1 MTQASSQAKRRFF
14 KLPDSLFGQLLC
26 VLVLGVVILQAANFE
41 VVCNVQRLYVVQAE
55 KSSAEHLVTCW
66 FLFDSMTAE
75 QRKEATGRMSSSG
88 TRDARHNTVELLPER
103 PDWDADSGDV
113 SGGTSG
119 DASGEAGRLY
129 STIQQTF
136 AGCTDII
143 PPFVVRNPEPA
154 SSLLPVHLPVLET
167 AVRLTDGTWLKVT
180 QPYSVDDRYVVWT
193 QRLFV
198 LLEAIVMLVL
208 TAMVLM
214 RITRPI
220 RRLASAAES
229 FGKKPELSEPFPEQG
244 VRELREAAQSF
255 NHMRDRICGNLA
267 ERDRMIVA
275 MAHDLRTPLTKLQL
289 RLDRVAP
296 EELRRKM
303 QETVS
308 DIRGIISQGLELA
321 RSLNTEEA
329 MARLD
334 MKAFLQSIADDYA
347 DTGHN
352 VVLEDLSREE
362 SGDIIIEARPL
373 CLKRC
378 VENLISNACKYGD
391 GAMVSL
397 EGGRD
402 HIAICVAD
410 NGPGIPEEMLER
422 VFEPYFRLEPSRN
435 RISGGIGLGLA
446 IARNMALLNNG
457 ELILA
462 NRPQGKGLV
471 ARIVLPRQRQPR
483 QGKDGQK

>member
-1 MTQASSQAKRRFF
+1 MR
-14 KLPDSLFGQLLC
+14 LPDSLFGQLLC
-26 VLVLGVVILQAANFE
+26 VLVLGIVILQAANFE

-55 KSSAEHLVTCW
+55 KNSAEHLVTCW
-66 FLFDSMTAE
+66 HLFSAMTAE
-75 QRKEATGRMSSSG
+75 QRKEAIGRMSSSASEG
-88 TRDARHNTVELLPER
+88 SRLNTVELLPGK
-103 PDWDADSGDV
+103 PDWNDIKDDTSEDAARLSGILQK
-113 SGGTSG
+113 SF
-119 DASGEAGRLY
+119 AS
-129 STIQQTF
+129 
-136 AGCTDII
+136 CTDDV
-143 PPFVVRNPEPA
+143 PPFAVRRPGTE
-154 SSLLPVHLPVLET
+154 SVLPIHLPVLEA
-167 AVRLTDGTWLKVT
+167 AVRLADGSWLKVT

-208 TAMVLM
+208 AAMVLL

-220 RRLASAAES
+220 RQLGSAAES
-229 FGKKPELSEPFPEQG
+229 FGRHPELSVPFPEQG
-244 VRELREAAQSF
+244 VRELREVARSF
-255 NHMRDRICGNLA
+255 NHMRERICGNLA

-289 RLDRVAP
+289 RLDRVVP
-296 EELRRKM
+296 EELRHKL

-321 RSLNTEEA
+321 KSLNTEEA

-334 MKAFLQSIADDYA
+334 MKAFLQSIVDDYA

-352 VVLEDLSREE
+352 VVYAASGKEE
-362 SGDIIIEARPL
+362 AGDIITDARPL

-391 GAMVSL
+391 GASVSL
-397 EGGRD
+397 SGD
-402 HIAICVAD
+402 DKNIVICVAD

-435 RISGGIGLGLA
+435 RLSGGIGLGLA

-457 ELILA
+457 ELLLG
-462 NRPQGKGLV
+462 NHQQGKGLM
-471 ARIVLPRQRQPR
+471 ARIILPRQRQ
-483 QGKDGQK
+483 DGQK

>member
-1 MTQASSQAKRRFF
+1 MTHVSSQAKRRFF
-14 KLPDSLFGQLLC
+14 RLPDSLFGQLLC
-26 VLVLGVVILQAANFE
+26 VLVLGIVILQAANFE
-41 VVCNVQRLYVVQAE
+41 VVCNVQKLYVVQAE

-66 FLFDSMTAE
+66 HLFSAMTAE
-75 QRKEATGRMSSSG
+75 QRKEAIGRMSSSPAEG
-88 TRDARHNTVELLPER
+88 SRHNTVEILPDR
-103 PDWDADSGDV
+103 PDWINIKDDTSEDAARLSGIIQE
-113 SGGTSG
+113 SF
-119 DASGEAGRLY
+119 AS
-129 STIQQTF
+129 
-136 AGCTDII
+136 CTDDV
-143 PPFVVRNPEPA
+143 PPFAVRRPGTE
-154 SSLLPVHLPVLET
+154 SVLPVHLPVLEA
-167 AVRLTDGTWLKVT
+167 AVRLADGTWLKVT

-208 TAMVLM
+208 AGMVLL

-220 RRLASAAES
+220 RRLASAAET
-229 FGKKPELSEPFPEQG
+229 FGKHPELSRPLPEQG

-289 RLDRVAP
+289 RLDRVVP

-308 DIRGIISQGLELA
+308 NIRGIISQGLELA
-321 RSLNTEEA
+321 KSLNTDET

-334 MKAFLQSIADDYA
+334 MKSFLQSIVDDYA

-352 VVLEDLSREE
+352 VVYAASGKEE
-362 SGDIIIEARPL
+362 AGDIITDARPL
-373 CLKRC
+373 CLRRC

-391 GAMVSL
+391 GASVSL
-397 EGGRD
+397 SGD
-402 HIAICVAD
+402 DKNIVICVAD

-435 RISGGIGLGLA
+435 RLSGGIGLGLA

-457 ELILA
+457 ELLLG
-462 NRPQGKGLV
+462 NRPQGKGLM
-471 ARIVLPRQRQPR
+471 ARIILPGQRQ
-483 QGKDGQK
+483 DG